1 MSAQRG
7 RPKVIE
13 GETVEVRAGVPREI
27 ANAIDA
33 VVAGSG
39 GMSRATVLRQIIVA
53 GLQPFAVI
61 SPEVAAALTPTPY
74 GKKRP

>member
-13 GETVEVRAGVPREI
+13 GETIEVRAGVPREI

-39 GMSRATVLRQIIVA
+39 GISRATVLRQIIVA
-53 GLQPFAVI
+53 GLQPYAVI
-61 SPEVAAALTPTPY
+61 SPEVTVALSPTQY
-74 GKKRP
+74 GKQRP

>member
-1 MSAQRG
+1 MATAG
-7 RPKVIE
+7 RPKVID
-13 GETVEVRAGVPREI
+13 GEIVEVRTGVPREI

-53 GLQPFAVI
+53 GLRPYAVV
-61 SPEVAAALTPTPY
+61 SPEVAAALAPTQY